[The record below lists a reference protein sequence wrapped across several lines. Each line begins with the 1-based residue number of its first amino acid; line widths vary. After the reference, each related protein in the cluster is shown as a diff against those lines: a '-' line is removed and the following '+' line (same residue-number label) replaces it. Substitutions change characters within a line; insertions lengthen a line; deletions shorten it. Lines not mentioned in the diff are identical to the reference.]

1 MNNMTSLPSFG
12 LDPAREVT
20 HLGQQ
25 GAASAVLEACHETL
39 AALQQYSAI
48 LLDDRDNC
56 CASAD
61 ERAAL
66 VDLEARIKIPSPH
79 RCQSFPDIH
88 AKTVVYHE
96 LAEWFPPHD
105 LDIYASDLIGEFSA
119 FLERE
124 HLDSG
129 LAARI
134 GRTMPSQKGAVTR

>member
-1 MNNMTSLPSFG
+1 M
-12 LDPAREVT
+12 
-20 HLGQQ
+20 
-25 GAASAVLEACHETL
+25 
-39 AALQQYSAI
+39 
-48 LLDDRDNC
+48 
-56 CASAD
+56 
-61 ERAAL
+61 

-105 LDIYASDLIGEFSA
+105 LDVYASDLIGEVSA
-119 FLERE
+119 FLQRE

>member
-1 MNNMTSLPSFG
+1 MTSLPSFG
-12 LDPAREVT
+12 LDPAREAT

-25 GAASAVLEACHETL
+25 GATSAVMKFCHETL
-39 AALQQYSAI
+39 AALEQYSAI
-48 LLDDRDNC
+48 LLDDRDIC
-56 CASAD
+56 SVPAE

-66 VDLEARIKIPSPH
+66 VDLEARLKLPCPH
-79 RCQSFPDIH
+79 GCQSFADIH

-105 LDIYASDLIGEFSA
+105 LDVYASDLLAEVTA

-129 LAARI
+129 LAARV
-134 GRTMPSQKGAVTR
+134 GRAMPTQKGAVTR

>member
-1 MNNMTSLPSFG
+1 MTSLPSCVS
-12 LDPAREVT
+12 DPAHQVT

-25 GAASAVLEACHETL
+25 DATSAVGEACHEKL
-39 AALQQYSAI
+39 AALEQYSAI
-48 LLDDRDNC
+48 LLDDRDNR
-56 CASAD
+56 CASAE

-66 VDLEARIKIPSPH
+66 VDLEARLKIPSPH

-88 AKTVVYHE
+88 AKTVVYHQ

-105 LDIYASDLIGEFSA
+105 LDVYASDLIGEFST

-134 GRTMPSQKGAVTR
+134 SRPMPPQKGAVPR